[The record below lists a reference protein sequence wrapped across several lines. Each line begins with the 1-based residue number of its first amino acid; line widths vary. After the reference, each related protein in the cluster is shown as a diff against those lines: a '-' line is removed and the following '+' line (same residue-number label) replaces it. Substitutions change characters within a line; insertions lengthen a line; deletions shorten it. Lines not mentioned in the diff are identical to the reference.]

1 MNLKPMFKLF
11 SQLFAVAIVV
21 TAVALIFW
29 QSFTAQPVRSE
40 MANISPPPLIVATA
54 AAPPQL
60 TTARL
65 GGKSVYVL
73 YITQSTDPVL
83 VRCYP
88 GYEPTIVV
96 RTMGSNPK
104 AKGQKEGVM
113 TCRPGT

>member
-1 MNLKPMFKLF
+1 MFKL
-11 SQLFAVAIVV
+11 STRPYAITIVL
-21 TAVALIFW
+21 TAFFLIFW
-29 QSFTAQPVRSE
+29 QSFIAQPVRSE
-40 MANISPPPLIVATA
+40 TANIFSPPTILATA

-73 YITQSTDPVL
+73 YVTQSADTVL

-113 TCRPGT
+113 TCRPGA